1 MKKIL
6 FIYFSF
12 FFLIGSFVF
21 LVTINSTGEEVP
33 GEEISYYHFKL
44 YENDISLLEEQAV
57 FNYAILSGQY
67 DRSIMLAAVG
77 DIMIHS
83 PQVSSAY
90 VKEDNTYDFLS
101 NYSYVASYI
110 QEADFAIANLETTLA
125 GEAYV
130 FSGYPLFNSPPELA
144 SALKQSGFDLLA
156 TANNHSLDRGLD
168 GVLNTIEHIEEAGL
182 NHVGTARSPEERER
196 GFILSRNDIKIAF
209 YAYTY
214 GTNGLPIPSG
224 RDYLVSLIDEDLI
237 RADVERAKN
246 VDGVDLVII
255 NMHWGNEYERLPSGS
270 QREMAER
277 LIDMGVNVII
287 GSHPHVIQPAEII
300 KTETAEG
307 LVLYSLGNF
316 ISNQRWQYTDSG
328 VIAFINILKNP
339 ALGTLQVSLHEI
351 IPTWVN
357 RYLENGRWK
366 YKILPVKEVLDHH
379 DAKKEYNLSEMDYH
393 RIKEV
398 LNETE
403 DIFWHYWHDE

>member
-1 MKKIL
+1 MVKKL
-6 FIYFSF
+6 FLISF
-12 FFLIGSFVF
+12 FPVFLIGAFVF
-21 LVTINSTGEEVP
+21 FVSINSNSEYMP
-33 GEEISYYHFKL
+33 GEDISEHPVVL
-44 YENDISLLEEQAV
+44 YEHDNSQLEDYA
-57 FNYAILSGQY
+57 FLNYTFIDNY
-67 DRSIMLAAVG
+67 DRSIKLAAVG

-83 PQVSSAY
+83 PQITSAY
-90 VKEDNTYDFLS
+90 VAEGNTYDFLS
-101 NYSYVASYI
+101 NYSYVASYLH
-110 QEADFAIANLETTLA
+110 EADFAVANLETTLA
-125 GEAYV
+125 GEAFA

-144 SALKQSGFDLLA
+144 GALKESGFDLLS

-168 GVLNTIEHIEEAGL
+168 GVLNTIEYIEEAGL
-182 NHVGTARSPEERER
+182 NYVGTARSQEERDR
-196 GFILSRNDIKIAF
+196 GFILSQNDIKIAF

-246 VDGVDLVII
+246 VEGVDLVFII
-255 NMHWGNEYERLPSGS
+255 IHWGNEYERLPSAS

-277 LIDMGVNVII
+277 LIDMGVDVII

-300 KTETAEG
+300 KTETAQG

-328 VIAFINILKNP
+328 VIVFIQVTKNP

-379 DAKKEYNLSEMDYH
+379 NAKEEFKLSETDYR
-393 RIKEV
+393 RIQEV
-398 LNETE
+398 LGETE
-403 DIFWHYWHDE
+403 DIFWHYWYDE